1 MQIMLFD
8 GIRVTFLVWLGFGS
22 RVKMVL
28 HLGRLVDFG
37 VNEVNVLVQVTF
49 LVEFHI
55 TIVKMTGIWLFLG
68 VDTQM
73 RVELT

>member
-1 MQIMLFD
+1 VLLD
-8 GIRVTFLVWLGFGS
+8 GIRVTFLVWLGFCS

-28 HLGRLVDFG
+28 DLGRLVDFG

-55 TIVKMTGIWLFLG
+55 TIFKMTGIWLFLG

>member
-1 MQIMLFD
+1 
-8 GIRVTFLVWLGFGS
+8 
-22 RVKMVL
+22 MVL
-28 HLGRLVDFG
+28 DLGRLVDFG

>member
-1 MQIMLFD
+1 MQIVLFG
-8 GIRVTFLVWLGFGS
+8 GIGVTFLVWLGFGS

-28 HLGRLVDFG
+28 HFGRLVDFG

-49 LVEFHI
+49 LVESHI